1 MKNGYLCLALLALS
15 VVMNACSKKDSAP
28 GVLPSGDFGRANTIA
43 FYLFDENGT
52 NLVEKYGKTF
62 GLTYPQDTTAN
73 RDYSRDIEQR
83 TDDKGRSCLHIFF
96 RGFKNSL
103 SSRFTLTIPEH
114 SSDQVEIRYKLITE
128 GVVGGPFAAD
138 IESLL
143 YNGVK
148 VYSETDGR
156 TWSGRVVVTKRI
168 NRTTVATDF

>member
-1 MKNGYLCLALLALS
+1 MKNGYLCLALLVLFA
-15 VVMNACSKKDSAP
+15 VMNSCTKKDSAP
-28 GVLPSGDFGRANTIA
+28 AMLPTGDFGRANTFS

-52 NLVEKYGKTF
+52 NLVKKYGKTF

-73 RDYSRDIEQR
+73 RDYSNDIEQR
-83 TDDKGRSCLHIFF
+83 IDDKGRSYLHIIF

-114 SSDQVEIRYKLITE
+114 SSDQVDIRYKLITE

-138 IESLL
+138 IQSLQ
-143 YNGVK
+143 YNGVR

-156 TWSGRVVVTKRI
+156 TWPARVVVTKRATK
-168 NRTTVATDF
+168 TTVATDF

>member
-1 MKNGYLCLALLALS
+1 MKKISLYLALLVLS
-15 VVMNACSKKDSAP
+15 IVMNACSKNDSASRL
-28 GVLPSGDFGRANTIA
+28 LPTGDFGRANTFS

-62 GLTYPQDTTAN
+62 GLTYPQDTVAN
-73 RDYSRDIEQR
+73 RDYSHDIEQR
-83 TDDKGRSCLHIFF
+83 IDDKGRHYLHILF

-128 GVVGGPFAAD
+128 GVVGGSFAAD

-156 TWSGRVVVTKRI
+156 TWSARVVVTKKI
-168 NRTTVATDF
+168 NKTTVATDF

>member
-1 MKNGYLCLALLALS
+1 MKNGYLCLALLVLS
-15 VVMNACSKKDSAP
+15 VVMNSCSKRDSAP
-28 GVLPSGDFGRANTIA
+28 GVLPSDHFGRANTIS

-62 GLTYPQDTTAN
+62 GLTYPQDTVAN

-83 TDDKGRSCLHIFF
+83 IDDKGRYYLHIFF

-114 SSDQVEIRYKLITE
+114 SSDQVDIRYKLITE
-128 GVVGGPFAAD
+128 DVVGGPFAAS

-156 TWSGRVVVTKRI
+156 TWSAKVVVTKRT
-168 NRTTVATDF
+168 NKTTVATDF

>member
-15 VVMNACSKKDSAP
+15 VVMNSCSKKDSAS
-28 GVLPSGDFGRANTIA
+28 GVLPPDNFGRANTIA

-52 NLVEKYGKTF
+52 NLVQKYGQAF
-62 GLTYPQDTTAN
+62 GLTYPQDTAAN
-73 RDYSRDIEQR
+73 SDYSRDIEQQI
-83 TDDKGRSCLHIFF
+83 DDKGRSYLHIVF

-114 SSDQVEIRYKLITE
+114 GSDQVDIRYKLVTE
-128 GVVGGPFAAD
+128 GVVGGPFAAN

-148 VYSETDGR
+148 VYSETDRR
-156 TWSGRVVVTKRI
+156 TWSARVVVTKKI
-168 NRTTVATDF
+168 NKTTVATDF